1 MANEAGSHRLII
13 AALVCAALTLAIGFA
28 VSMGVGKSLD
38 REMLASVALRSGR
51 DSGALISLFQ
61 WITWLSDSAQRT
73 TMVLLTAAWLVWKA
87 RRRAALIIIVVPI
100 LAGVTN
106 SVLKETF
113 ARARPDIV
121 PHLDSIGNLAYPSG
135 HAANAVAF
143 FLLAALILA
152 AKRPVLWRS
161 VAVGLALL
169 IGTSRVLLGV
179 HWPSDVL
186 GGWLWG
192 AAFALIGWWAAMRVH
207 VGTSFWSRKPCD
219 DGDKECG

>member
-1 MANEAGSHRLII
+1 VANEVQRNRLII
-13 AALVCAALTLAIGFA
+13 VALICAAFTLAIGFA
-28 VSMGVGKSLD
+28 VSMGIGSALD
-38 REMLASVALRSGR
+38 RQILTSTALRSGR

-73 TMVLLTAAWLVWKA
+73 GMVLLTALWLVWKA

-106 SVLKETF
+106 SVLKEAF

-121 PHLDSIGNLAYPSG
+121 PHLDNIGNLAYPSG
-135 HAANAVAF
+135 HAANAMAF

-152 AKRPVLWRS
+152 TKRPVLWRS
-161 VAVGLALL
+161 VAVAAAIL

-179 HWPSDVL
+179 HWPSDVI

-192 AAFALIGWWAAMRVH
+192 AACALIGWWAVTRVS
-207 VGTSFWSRKPCD
+207 VGTSLRSRKPCD
-219 DGDKECG
+219 DRDKECG

>member
-1 MANEAGSHRLII
+1 MANEAARRRLII
-13 AALVCAALTLAIGFA
+13 AALICAVLTLAIGFA
-28 VSMGVGKSLD
+28 VSKGIGRALD
-38 REMLASVALRSGR
+38 REILTSVALRSAR
-51 DSGALISLFQ
+51 DSDALISLFQ

-73 TMVLLTAAWLVWKA
+73 AMVLLTAAWLVWKT
-87 RRRAALIIIVVPI
+87 RRRAALVIIVVPI

-106 SVLKETF
+106 SLLKEAF

-121 PHLDSIGNLAYPSG
+121 PHLDTIVNLAYPSG

-161 VAVGLALL
+161 LAVAVALL

-179 HWPSDVL
+179 HWPSDVI

-192 AAFALIGWWAAMRVH
+192 MAFALIGWWAVMRMDQ
-207 VGTSFWSRKPCD
+207 TQQ
-219 DGDKECG
+219 

>member
-1 MANEAGSHRLII
+1 MANEAQRNRLII
-13 AALVCAALTLAIGFA
+13 AALICAALTLAIGFA
-28 VSMGVGKSLD
+28 VSMGIGSARD
-38 REMLASVALRSGR
+38 REILTSTALRSGR
-51 DSGALISLFQ
+51 DSGVVISLFQ

-73 TMVLLTAAWLVWKA
+73 GMVLLTALWLVWKA

-106 SVLKETF
+106 SVLKEAF

-121 PHLDSIGNLAYPSG
+121 PHLDNIGNLAYPSG

-152 AKRPVLWRS
+152 TKRPVLWRS
-161 VAVGLALL
+161 VAVSAAIL

-192 AAFALIGWWAAMRVH
+192 AACALIGWWAVTRAQA
-207 VGTSFWSRKPCD
+207 
-219 DGDKECG
+219 

>member
-1 MANEAGSHRLII
+1 MANEAARDRRLII
-13 AALVCAALTLAIGFA
+13 VALICAALALAIGFA

-38 REMLASVALRSGR
+38 REILASVALRSGR
-51 DSGALISLFQ
+51 DSDTLISLFQ

-73 TMVLLTAAWLVWKA
+73 AMVLLTAAWLVWKA
-87 RRRAALIIIVVPI
+87 RRRAALVIIVVPI

-106 SVLKETF
+106 SLLKEAF

-121 PHLDSIGNLAYPSG
+121 PHLDNIGNLAYPSG

-143 FLLAALILA
+143 FLLAALMLA
-152 AKRPVLWRS
+152 AKRPTMWRS
-161 VAVGLALL
+161 LAVAVALL

-179 HWPSDVL
+179 HWPSDVI

-192 AAFALIGWWAAMRVH
+192 MAFALIGWWAVMRMEAK
-207 VGTSFWSRKPCD
+207 TRLR
-219 DGDKECG
+219 

>member
-1 MANEAGSHRLII
+1 MASEAQRNRLII
-13 AALVCAALTLAIGFA
+13 VALICAALTLAIGFA
-28 VSMGVGKSLD
+28 VSMGIGKSLD
-38 REMLASVALRSGR
+38 RDILTSVALRSGR
-51 DSGALISLFQ
+51 DSSALISLFQ

-73 TMVLLTAAWLVWKA
+73 GMVLLTAAWLMWKA

-106 SVLKETF
+106 SVLKEAF

-121 PHLDSIGNLAYPSG
+121 PHLDNIGNLAYPSG

-143 FLLAALILA
+143 FLLAALMLA
-152 AKRPVLWRS
+152 TKRPVLWRS
-161 VAVGLALL
+161 LAVAVALL

-192 AAFALIGWWAAMRVH
+192 AAFALIGWWAMMRM
-207 VGTSFWSRKPCD
+207 
-219 DGDKECG
+219 DKTQQ

>member
-1 MANEAGSHRLII
+1 MANEAPHNRLII
-13 AALVCAALTLAIGFA
+13 VALICAALTLAIGFA
-28 VSMGVGKSLD
+28 VSMGIGSALD
-38 REMLASVALRSGR
+38 REILTSTALRSGR

-73 TMVLLTAAWLVWKA
+73 GMVLLTALWLVWKA

-106 SVLKETF
+106 SVLKEAF

-121 PHLDSIGNLAYPSG
+121 PHLDNIGNLAYPSG

-152 AKRPVLWRS
+152 IKRPVLWRS
-161 VAVGLALL
+161 VAVAIAIV

-192 AAFALIGWWAAMRVH
+192 TTCALIGWWAVMRVQA
-207 VGTSFWSRKPCD
+207 
-219 DGDKECG
+219 

>member
-1 MANEAGSHRLII
+1 MANEAQRNRLII
-13 AALVCAALTLAIGFA
+13 VALICAALTLAIGFA
-28 VSMGVGKSLD
+28 VSMGIGSALD
-38 REMLASVALRSGR
+38 REILTSTALRSGR
-51 DSGALISLFQ
+51 DSGAVISLFQ

-73 TMVLLTAAWLVWKA
+73 GMVLLTAAWLMWKA

-106 SVLKETF
+106 SVLKEAF

-121 PHLDSIGNLAYPSG
+121 PHLDNIGNLAYPSG

-152 AKRPVLWRS
+152 TKRPVLWRS
-161 VAVGLALL
+161 VAVALALL
-169 IGTSRVLLGV
+169 IGTSRLLLGV
-179 HWPSDVL
+179 HWPSDVI

-192 AAFALIGWWAAMRVH
+192 TAFALIGWWAVMRMEAK
-207 VGTSFWSRKPCD
+207 S
-219 DGDKECG
+219 

>member
-1 MANEAGSHRLII
+1 MANEAQRNRLII
-13 AALVCAALTLAIGFA
+13 VALICAALTLAIGFA

-38 REMLASVALRSGR
+38 REILTSAALRSGR
-51 DSGALISLFQ
+51 DSAALISLFQ

-73 TMVLLTAAWLVWKA
+73 GMVLLTAAWLMWKA

-106 SVLKETF
+106 SVLKEAF

-121 PHLDSIGNLAYPSG
+121 PHLDNIGNLAYPSG

-152 AKRPVLWRS
+152 AKRPLLWRS
-161 VAVGLALL
+161 LAVTVAIL

-179 HWPSDVL
+179 HWPSDVI

-192 AAFALIGWWAAMRVH
+192 AAFALIGWWAVMRL
-207 VGTSFWSRKPCD
+207 
-219 DGDKECG
+219 DKAQQQRFKS

>member
-1 MANEAGSHRLII
+1 MANEAQRNRLII
-13 AALVCAALTLAIGFA
+13 AALICATLTLAIGFA
-28 VSMGVGKSLD
+28 VSMGIGSALD
-38 REMLASVALRSGR
+38 REILTSTALRSGR

-73 TMVLLTAAWLVWKA
+73 GMVLLTALWLVWKA

-106 SVLKETF
+106 SVLKEAF

-121 PHLDSIGNLAYPSG
+121 PHLDNIGNLAYPSG

-152 AKRPVLWRS
+152 TKRPVLWRG
-161 VAVGLALL
+161 VAVAVAIL

-192 AAFALIGWWAAMRVH
+192 TACALIGWWAVTRAQA
-207 VGTSFWSRKPCD
+207 
-219 DGDKECG
+219 